1 MKKIVLILIVYIS
14 VLFANTQINYNTA
27 KLYKEDISSKIAYE
41 MQQKGALLIDVRT
54 KEEFKESRAK
64 NSINIPIFKDQNGG
78 KRVFNKTFLNEVYQ
92 ASNKNL
98 NKKILLICR
107 SGSRTKVAS
116 NILAQQG
123 FENIYNIQYGF
134 QYDWLK
140 VGLPIEK

>member
-1 MKKIVLILIVYIS
+1 MKKIVFIFMIFVSII
-14 VLFANTQINYNTA
+14 FADTQINYNTA
-27 KLYKEDISSKIAYE
+27 KLYKEDISSSTAYK

-54 KEEFKESRAK
+54 KVEFEESRAK
-64 NSINIPIFKDQNGG
+64 NSINIPIFKDQNG
-78 KRVFNKTFLNEVYQ
+78 KRVFNKAFLNEVYQ

>member
-1 MKKIVLILIVYIS
+1 MKKIVFIFMIFVSII
-14 VLFANTQINYNTA
+14 FADTQINYNTA
-27 KLYKEDISSKIAYE
+27 KLYKEDISSSTAYK

-54 KEEFKESRAK
+54 KVEFEESRAK
-64 NSINIPIFKDQNGG
+64 NSINIPIFKDQNG
-78 KRVFNKTFLNEVYQ
+78 KRVFNKVFLNEVYQ

>member
-1 MKKIVLILIVYIS
+1 MRKFVFILVLLVSGI
-14 VLFANTQINYNTA
+14 FADTQINYNTA
-27 KLYKEDISSKIAYE
+27 KLYKEDISSSTAYK

-54 KEEFKESRAK
+54 KVEYKESRAK
-64 NSINIPIFKDQNGG
+64 DSINIPIFKDQNG

-123 FENIYNIQYGF
+123 FKDIYNIQYGF

-140 VGLPIEK
+140 VGLPIER

>member
-1 MKKIVLILIVYIS
+1 MMKILFIFMIFVS
-14 VLFANTQINYNTA
+14 VIFADTQINYNTA
-27 KLYKEDISSKIAYE
+27 KLYKEDISSSTAYK

-54 KEEFKESRAK
+54 KVEFEESRAK
-64 NSINIPIFKDQNGG
+64 NSINIPIFKDQNG
-78 KRVFNKTFLNEVYQ
+78 KRVFNKAFLNEVYQ
-92 ASNKNL
+92 ASNRNL

-123 FENIYNIQYGF
+123 FKDIYNIQYGF

-140 VGLPIEK
+140 VGLPTQR